1 MSNFAVNLARLEIFP
16 HTNAERLELAQ
27 VGLFRAVVIKGQYKT
42 GDIALYIPES
52 AILPDALIAE
62 IGLSLAGPKHN
73 RVKAIRLRGELSQG
87 IVCLPAALG
96 GVDLEAALAN
106 NVDFADDLGISKW
119 IPEVPA
125 NMGGEVFAAP
135 RILPWVEIDNIKA
148 HPDIF
153 VPGEM
158 VYGSEKLHGSACL
171 SSLDLSATKPQEAFL
186 VSSKGMGGKRLA
198 LVESDDNLYW
208 RALRQ
213 HGVEAAMRLL
223 AELLSNQENPV
234 TRLGLFGE
242 VYGAGVQDLTYGI
255 NSRNTPGY
263 AVFDAFLERAADAGR
278 WLDQDELRALLT
290 EVGLPM
296 VPELYA
302 GPYDYAALAAV
313 AEGPS
318 VQGAGA
324 NIREGVVV
332 RPAHERYSSE
342 LGTRLIAKFLSPEYL
357 TRKGENVT
365 EYE

>member
-1 MSNFAVNLARLEIFP
+1 MSNFAVKLARLKIFP
-16 HTNAERLELAQ
+16 HSNAERLELAE
-27 VGLFRAVVIKGQYKT
+27 VDLFRAVVVKGQYAT

-52 AILPDALIAE
+52 SILPDELIAE

-87 IVCLPAALG
+87 VVCLPMALRG
-96 GVDLEAALAN
+96 IDLELALAN
-106 NVDFADDLGISKW
+106 GVDFADDLGIIKW

-148 HPDIF
+148 HPGIF
-153 VPGEM
+153 VPGEP
-158 VYGSEKLHGSACL
+158 VTGSEKAHGTACL
-171 SSLDLSATKPQEAFL
+171 ASVDFSAVEPRDAFL
-186 VSSKGMGGKRLA
+186 VSSKGMGGKHLA
-198 LVESDDNLYW
+198 LVETDNNLYW

-213 HGVEAAMRLL
+213 HDVESKMRAL
-223 AELLSNQENPV
+223 AERLGTRENPV

-255 NSRNTPGY
+255 SSRNTPGY
-263 AVFDAFLERAADAGR
+263 AVFDAFLERTTDAGR
-278 WLDQDELRALLT
+278 WLDQAELRGLLGV
-290 EVGLPM
+290 VGLPM
-296 VPELYA
+296 VPEIYA
-302 GPYDYAALAAV
+302 GPYDYAALAVA

-318 VQGAGA
+318 VLGNGA

-332 RPAHERYSSE
+332 RPAHERYSPE
-342 LGTRLIAKFLSPEYL
+342 LGTRLIAKFVSAAYL
-357 TRKGENVT
+357 TRSGEVT